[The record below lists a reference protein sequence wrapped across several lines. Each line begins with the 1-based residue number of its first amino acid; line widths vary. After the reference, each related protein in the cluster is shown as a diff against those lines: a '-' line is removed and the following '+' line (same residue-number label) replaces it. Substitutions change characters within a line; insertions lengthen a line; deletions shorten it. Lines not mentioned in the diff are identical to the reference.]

1 MAEMSIVG
9 KPWEWEEDGEE
20 LSLLV
25 SLEYFRIRDSGA
37 ECSSHSSQKYSILDY
52 FLNRQPVPRI
62 YINPTVF
69 GPKLSTTIPYISTN
83 PPAPPY

>member
-25 SLEYFRIRDSGA
+25 SLQYF
-37 ECSSHSSQKYSILDY
+37 
-52 FLNRQPVPRI
+52 
-62 YINPTVF
+62 
-69 GPKLSTTIPYISTN
+69 
-83 PPAPPY
+83 